1 MGSVSLV
8 HKMFPCPQDMDGFE
22 SQRVTLAATLGMG
35 DTLRG
40 LARQGLKAQRV
51 AQLRRERPPREGP
64 RPESIRYAWS
74 TRASEMTASDC
85 SIGTVITAMRC
96 TIRCSGTV

>member
-8 HKMFPCPQDMDGFE
+8 HKMFPCPPDMDGFE

-40 LARQGLKAQRV
+40 LDKA
-51 AQLRRERPPREGP
+51 
-64 RPESIRYAWS
+64 
-74 TRASEMTASDC
+74 
-85 SIGTVITAMRC
+85 
-96 TIRCSGTV
+96 